1 MIMPRHLTATATT
14 VKGLLN
20 NCSTWFTQSL
30 LAEFLCTDAFG
41 RHLRSIRTIYALR
54 RNCLVNALEH
64 HFKGSDISGAQAGM
78 HLVWHL
84 PDGLPS
90 AFELERSEERRLGKE
105 GVSPCRSW
113 WST

>member
-41 RHLRSIRTIYALR
+41 RHLRRIRTIYALR

-78 HLVWHL
+78 HLV
-84 PDGLPS
+84 
-90 AFELERSEERRLGKE
+90 RSEGHTSELQSLMRISYAVFCFKKK
-105 GVSPCRSW
+105 
-113 WST
+113 

>member
-41 RHLRSIRTIYALR
+41 RHSRRIRTIYALR

-64 HFKGSDISGAQAGM
+64 HFKGSDISGARARLQ
-78 HLVWHL
+78 LVWQV
-84 PDGLPS
+84 PDGLAS
-90 AFELERSEERRLGKE
+90 ACELVRRLRRHSVGASL
-105 GVSPCRSW
+105 G
-113 WST
+113 